1 MLFLELVAQRLQ
13 ILAVVTLPHQ
23 YGRNV
28 VGNGAIVN
36 PAQRGHRV
44 LDEPKGG
51 NPSAYAAWFRITQLC
66 HVVSVSGSSVM
77 RKERPN
83 RLFRTSNGGFAIM
96 SSMYARL
103 YAMAQPTVS

>member
-1 MLFLELVAQRLQ
+1 VLFLELVAQRLL
-13 ILAVVTLPHQ
+13 IVAAVTLPHQ

-44 LDEPKGG
+44 LDEPKGS

-66 HVVSVSGSSVM
+66 HVVSVSAPSVM
-77 RKERPN
+77 RKERPS
-83 RLFRTSNGGFAIM
+83 RLFRTPNGDFAIM

-103 YAMAQPTVS
+103 YAMAQSAVS

>member
-51 NPSAYAAWFRITQLC
+51 HPSAYAAWFRITQLC
-66 HVVSVSGSSVM
+66 HVVSVSGPSVM

-83 RLFRTSNGGFAIM
+83 QLFRTSHG
-96 SSMYARL
+96 
-103 YAMAQPTVS
+103 VSR

>member
-51 NPSAYAAWFRITQLC
+51 HSSAYAAWFRIAQLC
-66 HVVSVSGSSVM
+66 HVVSVSGPSVM

-83 RLFRTSNGGFAIM
+83 RLFRTSDGDFAIM

-103 YAMAQPTVS
+103 YAMAQSAIS

>member
-1 MLFLELVAQRLQ
+1 MLFLELVAQRLP
-13 ILAVVTLPHQ
+13 IVAVVTLPHK

-66 HVVSVSGSSVM
+66 HVVSISGPSVM
-77 RKERPN
+77 RKN
-83 RLFRTSNGGFAIM
+83 VRTGCFEHQ
-96 SSMYARL
+96 
-103 YAMAQPTVS
+103 MAVSR